1 MATPVEKAAP
11 QSETVELRFRRLE
24 REWNAATAHLSST
37 TKIMNHPAFQEIVRL
52 GSPVVP
58 FMLRDLAERPRLWV
72 WALPTI
78 TGVNPV
84 AAEDAGNITA
94 MSTAWLHWGRE
105 NGLLA

>member
-1 MATPVEKAAP
+1 MATPVEKVAP
-11 QSETVELRFRRLE
+11 QSETVEQRFRRLK

-37 TKIMNHPAFQEIVRL
+37 TKIMNHPAFQEIIQL

-58 FMLRDLAERPRLWV
+58 FMLRDMTERPRLWV
-72 WALPTI
+72 WALAKI

-84 AAEDAGNITA
+84 PAEEAGNITA
-94 MSTAWLHWGRE
+94 MSAAWLRWGRE